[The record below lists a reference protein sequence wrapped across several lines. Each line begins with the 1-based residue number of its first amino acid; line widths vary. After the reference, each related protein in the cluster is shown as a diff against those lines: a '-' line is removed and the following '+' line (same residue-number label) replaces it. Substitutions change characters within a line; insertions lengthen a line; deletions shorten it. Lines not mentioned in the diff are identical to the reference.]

1 MYLSTLSENLKGC
14 FASLETAPLSPS
26 IRKMIGWALSPTETA
41 LRNNKRNQFL
51 FALNLYNSARE
62 KGKTAFQRILSQS
75 LFTWEQW
82 KGGEKGIN
90 TVQSNNC
97 VHLLAIVYIHFTK

>member
-14 FASLETAPLSPS
+14 FAFLETAVFGACAP
-26 IRKMIGWALSPTETA
+26 LSPTETA